1 MIHFLTG
8 RLAEKHPTR
17 AVLDV
22 NGVGYLVNI
31 PTSTYENLSE
41 LGSTVH
47 LHTML
52 HVRDDAMQLFGFGS
66 MAEREVFETMLS
78 VSGIGPK
85 LALAALSAM
94 KPSDIR
100 DSVVAGDTVMLTRI
114 PGVGRKTAERMIVE
128 LRDRMAALGASEVGA
143 TEDASAGRS
152 TAERED
158 ALAALQS
165 LGFSRV
171 SAEKALR
178 KVLRDHPDATKAE
191 AMIRLALREN
201 G

>member
-128 LRDRMAALGASEVGA
+128 LRDRMAALGASERRQTPPGLRVTNKAFGMGRRLPIVMRWNR
-143 TEDASAGRS
+143 DAVHDIISERS
-152 TAERED
+152 
-158 ALAALQS
+158 
-165 LGFSRV
+165 
-171 SAEKALR
+171 
-178 KVLRDHPDATKAE
+178 
-191 AMIRLALREN
+191 
-201 G
+201 

>member
-1 MIHFLTG
+1 MIHFLNG

-31 PTSTYENLSE
+31 PTSTYER
-41 LGSTVH
+41 LGESGSPTR

-52 HVRDDAMQLFGFGS
+52 HVRDDAMQLFGFATT
-66 MAEREVFETMLS
+66 AEREIFETMLS

-94 KPSDIR
+94 RPADIR
-100 DSVVAGDTVMLTRI
+100 ESIVSGDTAMLTRI
-114 PGVGRKTAERMIVE
+114 PGVGRKTAERMVVE
-128 LRDRMAALGASEVGA
+128 LRDRMAALVTSDARGEDGAEA
-143 TEDASAGRS
+143 RP
-152 TAERED
+152 TAERDD
-158 ALAALQS
+158 ALAALLS
-165 LGFSRV
+165 LGFTRA

-178 KVLRDHPDATKAE
+178 KVLRDHPDASTAG